1 MASFEVISPEPAE
14 DAAEA
19 ASVRYIDARSSERA
33 NAARVGPAA
42 STPRSVKAALVVA
55 WAMAILSFFAV
66 SVAGLAIRPWMAVGA
81 VTLPLV
87 LLLPLNVRAVRLLG
101 PYITLCIYELLS
113 LAWTPNFT
121 TGTTIVIQL
130 VLPLLAYLVAWRAR
144 PADVLAVAANFALAG
159 LVIGAGIGALWL
171 AGVIDDKI
179 VPVRST
185 AIGIVVLYVV
195 ASLKPP
201 TMRRMLLTG
210 GLALAMTLATGS
222 RMAAAVTLMLMLFSP
237 AMLMTGSAK
246 RFAVASL
253 AVVAIL
259 VGSQTAAFQERFFFS
274 SGGASLKDVVT
285 LSGNLNTAGRRELWP
300 ALIRTCSAEPIR
312 GLGAGSGS
320 DVASKLS
327 GGVLSHPHD
336 DYLRVYCD
344 AGWVGEVLFI
354 AFLVWAFVRSLRGAL
369 TRRDGTTRALHMA
382 AAQLVLAYAVLA
394 ITDNPMVYGGQL
406 GIPLCIILA
415 MSDRLLLPERAR
427 AALAGVPSQAAAR

>member
-1 MASFEVISPEPAE
+1 MASFEVISPAPAD

-19 ASVRYIDARSSERA
+19 ASVRYIDAREGPP
-33 NAARVGPAA
+33 AR
-42 STPRSVKAALVVA
+42 TPRSIKAALVVA

-87 LLLPLNVRAVRLLG
+87 LVLPVNTRAVRLLG
-101 PYITLCIYELLS
+101 PYLTLCVYELLS

-130 VLPLLAYLVAWRAR
+130 FLPLLAYLVAWRAR
-144 PADVLAVAANFALAG
+144 PADVIAVAANFALAG

-171 AGVIDDKI
+171 AGVVDDTI
-179 VPVRST
+179 VSVRST
-185 AIGIVVLYVV
+185 AIGIVVLYVI

-246 RFAVASL
+246 RFAVASV

-259 VGSQTAAFQERFFFS
+259 AGSQTAAFQERFFFS
-274 SGGASLKDVVT
+274 SGASLKDVVT

-300 ALIRTCSAEPIR
+300 GLIKTCSASPIR

-320 DVASKLS
+320 DVAAKLS
-327 GGVLSHPHD
+327 GGILDHPHN

-344 AGWVGEVLFI
+344 GGWFGEVLFVG
-354 AFLVWAFVRSLRGAL
+354 FLIWAFVRSLRGAL
-369 TRRDGTTRALHMA
+369 PEGDERDRALHMA
-382 AAQLVLAYAVLA
+382 AAQLVVAYAVLA

-406 GIPLCIILA
+406 GIPLFIILA
-415 MSDRLLLPERAR
+415 LSDRLL
-427 AALAGVPSQAAAR
+427 VPRRIKAPLVPAVR